1 MAVLILVLALL
12 VSSPLFAYE
21 AKQGTV
27 SRIQVNSPSTS
38 SRNVIVWLNG
48 VSEMCAG
55 ISGDSAYFNK
65 ADSPDSFSVFVSTL
79 LAAKAGGQS
88 VLVLTIP
95 GAEGCWYGDFAP
107 ANGAVVPSSAP
118 SNSPLV
124 RR

>member
-27 SRIQVNSPSTS
+27 SRIQVNSPVTS
-38 SRNVIVWLNG
+38 ARNVIVWLSG

-55 ISGDSAYFNK
+55 ISGNDSAYFNK

-95 GAEGCWYGDFAP
+95 GAEGCRIDR
-107 ANGAVVPSSAP
+107 VE
-118 SNSPLV
+118 LL
-124 RR
+124 